1 MSSPLFLSQNPTI
14 SFEMTEPF
22 ERWNG
27 IAQVGAENKRKERE
41 REKQIKGKKRE
52 KVPLVQ
58 EEVKK

>member
-22 ERWNG
+22 ERWND
-27 IAQVGAENKRKERE
+27 IAQAGAENKRKERE